1 MQRYLSN
8 IEDETILNLIKTSQK
23 MIGGFLNSIITLVI
37 TKQLFKVKNIQHME
51 RCLNLHIMRVF
62 LIKFLVAPSNILTI
76 LTSIHKLTEIGFGA
90 ILVQSEIF
98 CLQSLCGLL
107 QVFPTLHNFREKM

>member
-1 MQRYLSN
+1 
-8 IEDETILNLIKTSQK
+8 
-23 MIGGFLNSIITLVI
+23 
-37 TKQLFKVKNIQHME
+37 ME

-98 CLQSLCGLL
+98 CLKSLCGLL
-107 QVFPTLHNFREKM
+107 QVFPTLHNFREKMWQFIMIQFFEESTWSTKIAEGCWSFFFVIVA